1 MKHFLLIY
9 LSTLILFGLVNT
21 SSTGTTDGSSN
32 STAGGST
39 DQEYAIAASYDS
51 ARPYPF
57 LPAFEN
63 FTDELECDTYVT
75 DFASNGADRIIIV
88 GTTLSNKYIRGE
100 SGCMA

>member
-21 SSTGTTDGSSN
+21 TSSS
-32 STAGGST
+32 GGST
-39 DQEYAIAASYDS
+39 EGYSIAASYDS
-51 ARPYPF
+51 AKPYPF
-57 LPAFEN
+57 LPAFNN
-63 FTDELECDTYVT
+63 FDAELECNTYVT

-100 SGCMA
+100 SGCMANLT